1 MVLLYVLLSVFPLAF
16 LAPLIVRGESSR
28 GAALAVL
35 PGLLFILLAE
45 QIPVIAQG
53 QPVHIRLDWLPSLNL
68 SFGLYI
74 DGLSLLFGLIIT
86 LFGALIIIYA
96 SFYFH
101 GARRSDRFFLLI
113 LLFMASM
120 VGVVLAE
127 NLFTMFIFW
136 ELTSLTSFLLIGYNH
151 EDEGSRWSALQ
162 ALLITGGGGLALL
175 VGLILIS
182 SVTGTYGLVELFN
195 QHDVIQS
202 HPLYASI
209 VVLVCAGAFTKSAQ
223 FPFHF
228 WLPGAMSAPT
238 PVSAYLHSATMVKA
252 GVYLLARLSPVLGG
266 TELWMETL
274 TIAGGLTMTIASIL
288 ALPQTD
294 LKKLLAYTT
303 ISALGLMVLLIGMG
317 TKTALTAAV
326 LFLLVHSLYKGTLF
340 MVAGAIDHTVHT
352 RDARCLRGLRA
363 LSPVLVVAA
372 VLAALSMSGLPPFL
386 GFTAKEIIYDAQY
399 NFPVWGGVILAAS
412 MFANAVNVK
421 VAIYTGIY
429 PFFGTLPERFHSLR
443 RDTSFIWVSPMVVAV
458 LGMILFFVA
467 GFLEHTLIT
476 PSLSALWGRPLEAV
490 LHVEEGME
498 TILMFSGLTL
508 LLGLLLF
515 WKRGLFQAFSEKMA
529 AYGMFT
535 LTAMFKNGF
544 YGLLGLFGKVTRT
557 IQHGS
562 LNWYLVVIFS
572 MVSFSMAIPLIY
584 MQKVSVEI
592 SFDDFSYLQ
601 TGIALLIIAG
611 AFLALYAK
619 IQLFAVVSLGV
630 VGAGVA
636 LMYTLNAAP
645 DVAITQLVVETLT
658 VVLFVLVL
666 YQFPR
671 RLEIARHANRFR
683 DALLSIVVGILM
695 AALTLFAYHDS
706 SLNKISEYFIQ
717 SSYPEAHGRNI
728 VNVILVDFR
737 GIDTMGE
744 ITVLGIAALGIFAL
758 LKLSITE
765 KKEEDR

>member
-1 MVLLYVLLSVFPLAF
+1 MVMLYALLSIFPLAF
-16 LAPLIVRGESSR
+16 IAPMIVRGKSSR
-28 GAALAVL
+28 GSILAVL
-35 PGLLFILLAE
+35 PGLLFVLLV
-45 QIPVIAQG
+45 QHIPAVSQG
-53 QPVHIRLDWLPSLNL
+53 RPVHLKLDWLPTLNL

-101 GARRSDRFFLLI
+101 GAKRSDRFFLTI

-120 VGVVLAE
+120 VGVVLSE
-127 NLFTMFIFW
+127 NLFTMFVFW
-136 ELTSLTSFLLIGYNH
+136 ELTSITSFLLIGYNH

-175 VGLILIS
+175 VGLVLLS
-182 SVTGTYGLVELFN
+182 SITGTYGLVELFN
-195 QHDVIQS
+195 QSDLIQS
-202 HPLYASI
+202 NPLYTA
-209 VVLVCAGAFTKSAQ
+209 VVILVCAGAFTKSAQ

-238 PVSAYLHSATMVKA
+238 PVSAYLHSATMVKM
-252 GVYLLARLSPVLGG
+252 GVYLLARLTPVLGG
-266 TELWMETL
+266 TEFWMELL
-274 TIAGGLTMTIASIL
+274 TVTGGLTMTIASVL

-317 TKTALTAAV
+317 TQTALTAAV

-352 RDARCLRGLRA
+352 RDARILRGIRH

-372 VLAALSMSGLPPFL
+372 VLAAFSMSGLPPFL
-386 GFTAKEIIYDAQY
+386 GFTAKELIYDAQF
-399 NFPVWGGVILAAS
+399 NFPVWGWVILATS
-412 MFANAVNVK
+412 IFANAVNVK
-421 VAIYTGIY
+421 VAIYTGIW
-429 PFFGTLPERFHSLR
+429 PFFGRLPEKFKSIKK
-443 RDTSFIWVSPMVVAV
+443 DTSLIWMSPMVVAV
-458 LGMILFFVA
+458 LGLILFFIL
-467 GFLEHTLIT
+467 GSLEYSLIT
-476 PSLSALWGRPLEAV
+476 PSLSALLGTHSEAF
-490 LHVEEGME
+490 LHVKEGVS

-515 WKRGLFQAFSEKMA
+515 WKRGLFQAIAEKMA
-529 AYGMFT
+529 PLSSFT
-535 LTAMFKNGF
+535 LTALFKSGF
-544 YGLLGLFGKVTRT
+544 YGLLSIFGKVTRL

-562 LNWYLVVIFS
+562 LNWYLVAIFS
-572 MVSFSMAIPLIY
+572 MVALAMAIPLIY
-584 MQKVSVEI
+584 MEKVSIQI
-592 SFDDFSYLQ
+592 SFEDFSYLE
-601 TGIALLIIAG
+601 TGIGILIISG

-619 IQLFAVVSLGV
+619 MQLFAVISLGV
-630 VGAGVA
+630 VGASVA

-666 YQFPR
+666 YKFPR
-671 RLEIARHANRFR
+671 RLEIKR
-683 DALLSIVVGILM
+683 DSTRLRDSIISIIVGTIM

-706 SLNKISEYFIQ
+706 SLNKISEYYIK

-744 ITVLGIAALGIFAL
+744 ITVLVIAALGIFAL
-758 LKLSITE
+758 IKLSISE
-765 KKEEDR
+765 KKEDQ